1 MTINSRELGKTQ
13 LTKHTTGLNQPHYPM
28 DEECTTDSV
37 DLLAEDVLGVQLE
50 LEIARRWIES

>member
-1 MTINSRELGKTQ
+1 
-13 LTKHTTGLNQPHYPM
+13 M
-28 DEECTTDSV
+28 DEERTTDSV